1 MTKAGLE
8 SNVKSLNEEINLL
21 RSLYKAD
28 IEQLQSSISDTSVIV
43 QMDNRRDL
51 DLDDIIAEVRTQYE
65 DIANRSRFEAE
76 SWYQS
81 KYEEMRA
88 TAGKHSDNLRDTK
101 NDIMELNRVIQRL
114 KAEID
119 SAKGQ
124 RSKLEAAVTE
134 AEEHGEM
141 AIKDAKC
148 KLTELEE
155 ALMKAKGDMARQLR
169 EYQDLMNVKLALD
182 IEIATYR
189 KLLEGEESRWA
200 VLDSSMAWCMG

>member
-1 MTKAGLE
+1 MLHHTAANPPPPPHTPIRTISCF
-8 SNVKSLNEEINLL
+8 SNFCLVARLSLHI
-21 RSLYKAD
+21 
-28 IEQLQSSISDTSVIV
+28 
-43 QMDNRRDL
+43 L
-51 DLDDIIAEVRTQYE
+51 DK
-65 DIANRSRFEAE
+65 
-76 SWYQS
+76 W
-81 KYEEMRA
+81 YEEMRA